1 MCVHHKDEPANA
13 AYFKKLKEAM
23 ARQGWT
29 LGMVSVLGRSSVP
42 SPASAIRSKKKAKVP
57 KARPTKTANKATQD
71 IPDSPGV
78 GEEAVEANRAK
89 LRAKG
94 ITVLEEPKGRPM
106 FQFFMAR
113 GKTKPVMTF
122 MDSGCSD
129 AIFREGIPAVQ
140 WEGAVSKAGPFPMG
154 GVGGLAAQ
162 KQDEWVCCIPLV
174 TGDFAKVRGHSM
186 TRITSDFPQV
196 NL

>member
-1 MCVHHKDEPANA
+1 MCGVHKDDPANA
-13 AYFKKLKEAM
+13 AAVKKLKEAM

-29 LGMVSVLGRSSVP
+29 LGMVSVMGMSAVP
-42 SPASAIRSKKKAKVP
+42 SPASSPTSKKKAKVSKSP
-57 KARPTKTANKATQD
+57 GSPKTANRVTQD
-71 IPDSPGV
+71 ILDSPVV
-78 GEEAVEANRAK
+78 GEEAVEANRSK

-106 FQFFMAR
+106 FQFFLAK

-140 WEGAVSKAGPFPMG
+140 WEGAVSKAGPFGMG
-154 GVGGLAAQ
+154 GVGGLAALTR
-162 KQDEWVCCIPLV
+162 DEWNCQVPLV
-174 TGDFAKVRGHSM
+174 C
-186 TRITSDFPQV
+186 
-196 NL
+196 